1 MNVKKEVIERV
12 KAHLIREQDD
22 IHSLLR
28 RNKREM
34 ERLVYEQTTLKRQI
48 AKYGELLK
56 GL

>member
-1 MNVKKEVIERV
+1 MNVKKEAVERV
-12 KAHLIREQDD
+12 RKHLMQEQND

-34 ERLVYEQTTLKRQI
+34 ERLVAEQTTLKRQI